1 MQDSPGT
8 TDLRPS
14 RPVSRRDALRYA
26 AAASALAGL
35 GAAAAGAAAPV
46 ASAAAPT
53 LIDFAMRQI
62 PARDIRAAGHSGVIN
77 YVSTS
82 RPGSSFGAKPI
93 TLPYAQS
100 LTAAGLV
107 IVSNYQYGKPGGTA
121 PSDFTRGYAG
131 GVADARTAWQ
141 LHTAA
146 GGGQSAPIFFSVDDD
161 IDRDTWN
168 NVALPWFRGINS
180 VIGVQRTGIYGGIN
194 PCQWATADGV
204 IGRSRSPGHVWAW
217 QTRSWSRGQIYPAA
231 VLYQRVVSTAS
242 NPGPVV
248 GGLEVD
254 VNDVLAQ
261 DCRPVEPASLRS
273 YPAEHRTAPRTPKS
287 FASNGTPDGELE
299 TEREAP
305 RG

>member
-1 MQDSPGT
+1 M
-8 TDLRPS
+8 
-14 RPVSRRDALRYA
+14 RYA
-26 AAASALAGL
+26 ATASALAGL
-35 GAAAAGAAAPV
+35 GVASAAMPV

-82 RPGSSFGAKPI
+82 RPGSSMGAKPI
-93 TLPYAQS
+93 TLPYARE

-146 GGGQSAPIFFSVDDD
+146 GGGQSAPVFFSVDDD
-161 IDRDTWN
+161 IDRNTWN
-168 NVALPWFRGINS
+168 TVALPWFRGINS
-180 VIGVQRTGIYGGIN
+180 VIGVQRTGIYAGIN
-194 PCQWATADGV
+194 PCQWAIADGV
-204 IGRSRSPGHVWAW
+204 VGRSTSPGRAWAW
-217 QTRSWSRGQIYPAA
+217 QTRSWSRGQIHPAA
-231 VLYQRVVSTAS
+231 VLYQRVVSTVS

-254 VNDVLAQ
+254 VNDALAADVGQ
-261 DCRPVEPASLRS
+261 WNLHP
-273 YPAEHRTAPRTPKS
+273 
-287 FASNGTPDGELE
+287 
-299 TEREAP
+299 
-305 RG
+305 

>member
-1 MQDSPGT
+1 MRDSSETAGIG
-8 TDLRPS
+8 RS
-14 RPVSRRDALRYA
+14 RPVSRRDALRYV

-35 GAAAAGAAAPV
+35 GAAAAGAGAPA
-46 ASAAAPT
+46 ASAAAST

-62 PARDIRAAGHSGVIN
+62 PAADIRAAGHAGVIN

-121 PSDFTRGYAG
+121 PSDFTRGFAG
-131 GVADARTAWQ
+131 GVADARTGWQ

-146 GGGQSAPIFFSVDDD
+146 GGGQSAPIFFTIDDD
-161 IDRDTWN
+161 INRDTWN
-168 NVALPWFRGINS
+168 NVALQWFRGINS
-180 VIGVQRTGIYGGIN
+180 VLGVQRTGIYSGIKA
-194 PCQWATADGV
+194 CQWAADDGV
-204 IGRSRSPGHVWAW
+204 IGSSSTPGRRWAW
-217 QTRSWSRGQIYPAA
+217 QTRSWSGGQIYPGA

-254 VNDVLAQ
+254 VSDVLAQ
-261 DCRPVEPASLRS
+261 DCGQWNLHP
-273 YPAEHRTAPRTPKS
+273 
-287 FASNGTPDGELE
+287 
-299 TEREAP
+299 
-305 RG
+305 

>member
-1 MQDSPGT
+1 MRDTPWT
-8 TDLRPS
+8 TRRRPS
-14 RPVSRRDALRYA
+14 RPVSRRQALRYA
-26 AAASALAGL
+26 TAASALAGF
-35 GAAAAGAAAPV
+35 GAAAAGVSTPT

-53 LIDFAMRQI
+53 LIDYAMRQI
-62 PARDIRAAGHSGVIN
+62 PAQDIRGAGHSGVIN

-121 PSDFTRGYAG
+121 PSDFTRGFAG
-131 GVADARTAWQ
+131 GVSDARTAWY

-146 GGGQSAPIFFSVDDD
+146 GGGRNAPIFFSVDDD
-161 IDRDTWN
+161 IDRNSWN
-168 NVALPWFRGINS
+168 NVALQWFRGINS
-180 VIGVQRTGIYGGIN
+180 VLSVQRTGIYGGIN
-194 PCQWATADGV
+194 PCQWAAADGV

-231 VLYQRVVSTAS
+231 VLYQRIIDTAS

-248 GGLEVD
+248 GGIRVD

-261 DCRPVEPASLRS
+261 DCGQWNLHP
-273 YPAEHRTAPRTPKS
+273 
-287 FASNGTPDGELE
+287 
-299 TEREAP
+299 
-305 RG
+305 

>member
-1 MQDSPGT
+1 MQDLPGT
-8 TDLRPS
+8 TS
-14 RPVSRRDALRYA
+14 RRRSLPVSRRDALRYA
-26 AAASALAGL
+26 TAVSALVGLDAASVGF
-35 GAAAAGAAAPV
+35 GTPTAAAAAPQ
-46 ASAAAPT
+46 
-53 LIDFAMRQI
+53 LIDFAARQI
-62 PARDIRAAGHSGVIN
+62 PAQHIRAAGYSGVVN
-77 YVSTS
+77 YVSLS

-93 TLPYAQS
+93 TRPYAES

-146 GGGQSAPIFFSVDDD
+146 GGGKSAPVFFSVDDD
-161 IDRDTWN
+161 IDREAWN
-168 NVALPWFRGINS
+168 SVVLQWFRGINS

-194 PCQWATADGV
+194 ACQWATADGV

-217 QTRSWSRGQIYPAA
+217 QTRSWSKGQIYPAA

-254 VNDVLAQ
+254 VSDALAQ
-261 DCRPVEPASLRS
+261 DVGQWNLHP
-273 YPAEHRTAPRTPKS
+273 
-287 FASNGTPDGELE
+287 
-299 TEREAP
+299 
-305 RG
+305 